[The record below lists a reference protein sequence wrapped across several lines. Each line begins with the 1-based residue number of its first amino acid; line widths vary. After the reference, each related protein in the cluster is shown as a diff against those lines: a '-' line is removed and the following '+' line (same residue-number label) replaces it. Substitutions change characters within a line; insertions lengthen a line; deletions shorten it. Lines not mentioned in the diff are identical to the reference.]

1 MYDITITGSLI
12 DSGEC
17 DGDALIKAAVH
28 SLTFAGRL
36 VRVHGVDGV
45 SVIAEY
51 RNGDLIAAA

>member
-12 DSGEC
+12 DAADH
-17 DGDALIKAAVH
+17 DGDAMIKAAVH

-51 RNGDLIAAA
+51 RNGDLIDAA